1 MYHNYLIFL
10 LSPYL
15 SSFVHST
22 LTDFFLKN
30 GQFFLTFELSARRG
44 MKRARGEV
52 RLIATACAE
61 GIVAAVH
68 AFEEIE
74 KAILFAIISYVLN

>member
-1 MYHNYLIFL
+1 MHHNYLIFL
-10 LSPYL
+10 SSPYS
-15 SSFVHST
+15 SSFAHST

-30 GQFFLTFELSARRG
+30 SQFFPTLNLALTPSI
-44 MKRARGEV
+44 KRARGEV

-68 AFEEIE
+68 AFEEIK
-74 KAILFAIISYVLN
+74 KAALAIISYVLN

>member
-1 MYHNYLIFL
+1 
-10 LSPYL
+10 
-15 SSFVHST
+15 
-22 LTDFFLKN
+22 
-30 GQFFLTFELSARRG
+30 